1 MKTALFPGSFD
12 PFHKGHEDI
21 VNRIL
26 PLFDQVVI
34 GIGNNTSK
42 QYLFPLEKRKAII
55 QSVFRQNKQIEVA
68 EYSGLT
74 VDFCKKIK
82 AGYIIRGLRHAGDFE
97 FEQSIAQINQSL
109 SAEVQTLFVPCRP
122 ELSAISSTILRDIYR
137 NNGSVIEFLPL
148 SARNLI

>member
-1 MKTALFPGSFD
+1 MITALFPGSFD

-21 VNRIL
+21 VKRIL
-26 PLFDQVVI
+26 PLFEKVVI
-34 GIGNNTSK
+34 GIGNNSSK

-55 QSVFRQNKQIEVA
+55 ETTFLQHKKIEVA

-82 AGYIIRGLRHAGDFE
+82 AAYIIRGLRHSVDFE
-97 FEQSIAQINQSL
+97 FEQSIAQMNQSL
-109 SAEVQTLFVPCRP
+109 NAEVQTLFIPCRP

-137 NNGSVIEFLPL
+137 NGGSIIEFLPAG
-148 SARNLI
+148 SQKLI

>member
-12 PFHKGHEDI
+12 PFHKGHEEI

-26 PLFDQVVI
+26 PLFDKLVI

-42 QYLFPLEKRKAII
+42 QYLFPLEKRKVII
-55 QSVFRQNKQIEVA
+55 EKTFSLNRKIEITG
-68 EYSGLT
+68 YNGLT

-82 AGYIIRGLRHAGDFE
+82 AGYIIRGLRHSGDFE
-97 FEQSIAQINQSL
+97 FEQSIAQMNQSL
-109 SAEVQTLFVPCRP
+109 NAEVQTLFVPCRP

-137 NNGSVIEFLPL
+137 NGGSIIEYLP
-148 SARNLI
+148 SAAGKSI

>member
-1 MKTALFPGSFD
+1 MFPGSFD

-21 VNRIL
+21 VNRVL

-82 AGYIIRGLRHAGDFE
+82 AGYIIRGLRHSGDFE
-97 FEQSIAQINQSL
+97 FEQSIAQMNQSL
-109 SAEVQTLFVPCRP
+109 NAEVQTLFVPCRP

>member
-1 MKTALFPGSFD
+1 MRTALFPGSFD

-21 VNRIL
+21 VNRVL

-82 AGYIIRGLRHAGDFE
+82 AGYIIRGLRHSGDFE
-97 FEQSIAQINQSL
+97 FEQSIAQMNQSL
-109 SAEVQTLFVPCRP
+109 NAEVQTLFVPCRP